1 MDPTFWFCY
10 AVMAALVL
18 AAVWMAAR
26 HPQHWRAS
34 LLLAIAVLI
43 LHAGLY
49 WPFTVDDSFITYR
62 VARNWA
68 AGLGPVYQAGERV
81 EGTTGL
87 LWPALLA
94 LAIRLG
100 LPVDATAKAL
110 GLVGSALALVA
121 VTRLAR
127 RLLGDARA
135 ALAAPFTLALHPL
148 WAAWSCAGMETP
160 LFAAGLAW
168 AAWALVAGKRL
179 FRTVPLDGV
188 LFGILSWVRPEG
200 LLFGALAFA
209 STTLSE
215 PREGGAARRR
225 ALAWGLSFAALAAPV
240 AIASFSYYGAL
251 LPNTYVAKM
260 VPAAVRLPAGFKAL
274 GDFLTYSGLALVA
287 LLIVAVPRLRTAPAP
302 AGFIAL
308 AVAGLAAEVVWVGGD
323 VLHLRFFVHVLPLLA
338 VLVALG
344 IDQLASGFAIAR
356 APSGVAATGVLAA
369 SLALAWVLASAQQ
382 DRRALEARDQFGAA
396 YAVRNPRNVEE
407 VAAPLGL
414 WLHDHA
420 PPGAR
425 LATWDIGAIGYFSG
439 LHVIDLYGLT
449 DRRLARMNHDGTPP
463 SERMAYFESLDPEL
477 LVTYLAA
484 DGPVLAWMSSGRD
497 WLKGRYRPHSIW
509 RATSS
514 GYALTL
520 LVREDVHLAAPP
532 PQAALAAV
540 IH

>member
-1 MDPTFWFCY
+1 
-10 AVMAALVL
+10 
-18 AAVWMAAR
+18 
-26 HPQHWRAS
+26 
-34 LLLAIAVLI
+34 
-43 LHAGLY
+43 
-49 WPFTVDDSFITYR
+49 
-62 VARNWA
+62 
-68 AGLGPVYQAGERV
+68 
-81 EGTTGL
+81 
-87 LWPALLA
+87 
-94 LAIRLG
+94 
-100 LPVDATAKAL
+100 
-110 GLVGSALALVA
+110 
-121 VTRLAR
+121 
-127 RLLGDARA
+127 
-135 ALAAPFTLALHPL
+135 
-148 WAAWSCAGMETP
+148 METP

-179 FRTVPLDGV
+179 LRVVPLDAV
-188 LFGILSWVRPEG
+188 LFGILTWVRPEG

-209 STTLSE
+209 WTTLSV

-225 ALAWGLSFAALAAPV
+225 GLAWGLSFAALAAPV

-287 LLIVAVPRLRTAPAP
+287 LLILAVPRLRTAPAP

-308 AVAGLAAEVVWVGGD
+308 AVAGLAADVVWVGGD

-344 IDQLASGFAIAR
+344 IDQLAGGFAVAR

-369 SLALAWVLASAQQ
+369 ALALAWVQASAQQ

-463 SERMAYFESLDPEL
+463 SQRMAYFESLDPEL

-520 LVREDVHLAAPP
+520 LVREDVHLADPP

>member
-1 MDPTFWFCY
+1 VDPTFWSCY

-18 AAVWMAAR
+18 AAVWVAAR
-26 HPQHWRAS
+26 HPRHWRVS

-43 LHAGLY
+43 VHARLY
-49 WPFTVDDSFITYR
+49 WRFTVDDSFITYR

-87 LWPALLA
+87 AWPALLA

-100 LPVDATAKAL
+100 LPVDVAAKVI
-110 GLVGSALALVA
+110 GLLCSALAMVA
-121 VTRLAR
+121 VALLAR

-135 ALAAPFTLALHPL
+135 ALAAPFALALHPL

-160 LFAAGLAW
+160 LFAGGLAW

-179 FRTVPLDGV
+179 FRIVPLDAV
-188 LFGILSWVRPEG
+188 LFGILTWVRPEG
-200 LLFGALAFA
+200 LLFGALAFGWTA
-209 STTLSE
+209 V
-215 PREGGAARRR
+215 REARQGGAPRSR
-225 ALAWGLSFAALAAPV
+225 ALAWGLGFAALAAPYT
-240 AIASFSYYGAL
+240 IACWSYYGAL
-251 LPNTYVAKM
+251 LPNTYFAKM
-260 VPAAVRLPAGFKAL
+260 VPAAVRLPAGLKSL
-274 GDFLTYSGLALVA
+274 GDFLTYSGLAFVA
-287 LLIVAVPRLRTAPAP
+287 LLILALPRLRSAPAA
-302 AGFIAL
+302 AGFVAL
-308 AVAGLAAEVVWVGGD
+308 AVAGLAADVVWVGGD

-344 IDQLASGFAIAR
+344 IDELATGFAVSRAVPGIA
-356 APSGVAATGVLAA
+356 AAVAVAGA
-369 SLALAWVLASAQQ
+369 LALAWVHASAQL

-449 DRRLARMNHDGTPP
+449 DRRLARMNHEGTPP
-463 SERMAYFESLDPEL
+463 SQRMAYFESLDPEL
-477 LVTYLAA
+477 LVTYVSA

-520 LVREDVHLAAPP
+520 LVRDDVHLADPP
-532 PQAALAAV
+532 PQAALAALTR
-540 IH
+540 

>member
-1 MDPTFWFCY
+1 
-10 AVMAALVL
+10 
-18 AAVWMAAR
+18 
-26 HPQHWRAS
+26 
-34 LLLAIAVLI
+34 
-43 LHAGLY
+43 
-49 WPFTVDDSFITYR
+49 
-62 VARNWA
+62 
-68 AGLGPVYQAGERV
+68 
-81 EGTTGL
+81 
-87 LWPALLA
+87 
-94 LAIRLG
+94 
-100 LPVDATAKAL
+100 
-110 GLVGSALALVA
+110 
-121 VTRLAR
+121 
-127 RLLGDARA
+127 
-135 ALAAPFTLALHPL
+135 
-148 WAAWSCAGMETP
+148 
-160 LFAAGLAW
+160 
-168 AAWALVAGKRL
+168 
-179 FRTVPLDGV
+179 
-188 LFGILSWVRPEG
+188 
-200 LLFGALAFA
+200 
-209 STTLSE
+209 
-215 PREGGAARRR
+215 
-225 ALAWGLSFAALAAPV
+225 
-240 AIASFSYYGAL
+240 
-251 LPNTYVAKM
+251 
-260 VPAAVRLPAGFKAL
+260 
-274 GDFLTYSGLALVA
+274 
-287 LLIVAVPRLRTAPAP
+287 
-302 AGFIAL
+302 
-308 AVAGLAAEVVWVGGD
+308 VGGD